1 MGEHSTW
8 FDFLNRFEWWRDL
21 QHTAEHTLSREPG
34 AKSEKL
40 FKFMDIF
47 GGGTHFTLTHV
58 LLVFTVSLFLIF
70 GAVSYSKAVGRA
82 GKNAAVPPRKFNLRN
97 LFEMFCDAVLSLM
110 EGVMGKKNAI
120 RFLPLI
126 GSLAFFI
133 FFCNA
138 LALLPGFAPPTDTLK
153 TNVAL
158 SILVF
163 LATHY
168 YGVREHGLAYFKHFL
183 GPIWWL
189 APLML
194 PIEIISHLARPV
206 SLALRLMGN
215 MFADHKVVAS
225 FFILVPI
232 LVPVPFLILGMLVVI
247 VQTLVF
253 SLLSMVYIS
262 MAVAHEDH
270 H

>member
-8 FDFLNRFEWWRDL
+8 FDFLNALPGWQNLSHVL
-21 QHTAEHTLSREPG
+21 QVQLGRGEDSAHPW
-34 AKSEKL
+34 
-40 FKFMDIF
+40 KFAMFDA
-47 GGGTHFTLTHV
+47 THFSLAHV
-58 LLVFTVSLFLIF
+58 FGLLLVVTFLIIGGIAYH
-70 GAVSYSKAVGRA
+70 GAVRKGGRDA
-82 GKNAAVPPRKFNLRN
+82 IVPPRRFSLRN
-97 LFEMFCDAVLSLM
+97 LFEMFSEAVLNLG
-110 EGVMGKKNAI
+110 EGVMGKKNA
-120 RFLPLI
+120 RRYLPLL
-126 GSLAFFI
+126 GTLAFVI

-138 LALLPGFAPPTDTLK
+138 LALIPGFTPPTDTLK
-153 TNVAL
+153 TNLAL
-158 SILVF
+158 SVVVF

-168 YGVREHGLAYFKHFL
+168 YGVKEHGLKYFKHFL

-194 PIEIISHLARPV
+194 PIEIISHIARPA

-215 MFADHKVVAS
+215 MASDHKVVAA
-225 FFILVPI
+225 FFGLVPLI
-232 LVPVPFLILGMLVVI
+232 VPIPFLALGMMVVV

-253 SLLSMVYIS
+253 CLLSMVYIS

>member
-8 FDFLNRFEWWRDL
+8 FDFLNAFPGWQHL
-21 QHTAEHTLSREPG
+21 QATAEHYLGRGPGTAHPWAFAMLS
-34 AKSEKL
+34 
-40 FKFMDIF
+40 D
-47 GGGTHFTLTHV
+47 THFTLTHV
-58 LLVFTVSLFLIF
+58 LEAMLVALFLIF
-70 GAVSYSKAVGRA
+70 GAFAYKGAVARRE
-82 GKNAAVPPRKFNLRN
+82 NALVPPSRFTLRN
-97 LFEMFCDAVLSLM
+97 LFEMFCDGVLSTM

-120 RFLPLI
+120 KYMPFI

-153 TNVAL
+153 TNLAL
-158 SILVF
+158 ALLVF

-168 YGVREHGLAYFKHFL
+168 YGVREHGLKYFKHFL
-183 GPIWWL
+183 GPIPWL

-194 PIEIISHLARPV
+194 PIELISHIARPM
-206 SLALRLMGN
+206 SLSMRLMGN
-215 MFADHKVVAS
+215 MASDHKVVAT
-225 FFILVPI
+225 FTTLVPL
-232 LVPVPFLILGMLVVI
+232 LVPVPFLVLGTLVVI

-253 SLLSMVYIS
+253 CLLSMVYIS
-262 MAVAHEDH
+262 MAVAHEEH